1 MVIDKDDNIDFQ
13 EVTVPTSW
21 NDVTLGKFQKIEK
34 YYENKDRIFN
44 VMDVLDIMIDK
55 DRDYIMR
62 LPNEFL
68 DIILEK
74 LMFLQTPPEE
84 AKPDN
89 KVEIN
94 GETYRIHFENQLKV
108 GEYVAADSILKQDS
122 HNYAAFLAILC
133 RKDDELYD
141 SKFENEILE
150 DRIKFWENQ
159 PVTKIFPLISF
170 FLLLYGNLTMITQ
183 LSSQAQENINH
194 IASCI
199 QTSRKNGEL
208 SILSTLLLKR
218 KLRKLK
224 KSIKN
229 I

>member
-1 MVIDKDDNIDFQ
+1 MEDKNIIDFG
-13 EVTVPTSW
+13 EVNCPTSW
-21 NDVTLGKFQKIEK
+21 SDITLEK
-34 YYENKDRIFN
+34 YQRIERYYSDKDRIFN

-150 DRIKFWENQ
+150 DRIKFWESQ

-199 QTSRKNGEL
+199 QTLRKNGEL

>member
-1 MVIDKDDNIDFQ
+1 MKDNEINFG
-13 EVTVPTSW
+13 EVKVPVSW

-34 YYENKDRIFN
+34 YYEDKDRIFN

-150 DRIKFWENQ
+150 DRIKFWESQ

>member
-1 MVIDKDDNIDFQ
+1 MEDNIIDYGS
-13 EVTVPTSW
+13 VTVPASW
-21 NDVTLGKFQKIEK
+21 SDITLGKFQKIEK
-34 YYENKDRIFN
+34 YYEDKDRIFN

-133 RKDDELYD
+133 RKDDEIYD

-150 DRIKFWENQ
+150 DRIKFWESQ

>member
-1 MVIDKDDNIDFQ
+1 MEDKNIIDFG
-13 EVTVPTSW
+13 EINCPTSW
-21 NDVTLGKFQKIEK
+21 NDITLGKFQKIEK
-34 YYENKDRIFN
+34 YYEDKDRIFN

-150 DRIKFWENQ
+150 DRIKFWESQ

-194 IASCI
+194 IASYI

>member
-1 MVIDKDDNIDFQ
+1 MEDNIVNYGS
-13 EVTVPTSW
+13 VTVPTKW
-21 NDVTLGKFQKIEK
+21 EDVTLKKFSAIEK
-34 YYENKDRIFN
+34 YYSDKEKDFN
-44 VMDVLDIMIDK
+44 ILDVLDIMIDK

-150 DRIKFWENQ
+150 DRIKFWESQ

-183 LSSQAQENINH
+183 LSSQVQENINH
-194 IASCI
+194 IASYI

>member
-1 MVIDKDDNIDFQ
+1 MEDKNIIDFGS
-13 EVTVPTSW
+13 VTVPASW
-21 NDVTLGKFQKIEK
+21 SDITLDKFQKIEK
-34 YYENKDRIFN
+34 YYEDKEKNFN
-44 VMDVLDIMIDK
+44 IMDVLDIMIDK

-68 DIILEK
+68 DIMLEK

-94 GETYRIHFENQLKV
+94 GETYRIHFEKQLKV
-108 GEYVAADSILKQDS
+108 GEYVAADTILKQDS

-133 RKDDELYD
+133 RKDDEIYD

-150 DRIKFWENQ
+150 DRIKFWESQ
-159 PVTKIFPLISF
+159 PITKVFPLISF

-183 LSSQAQENINH
+183 LSSQVQENINH
-194 IASCI
+194 IASSI

>member
-1 MVIDKDDNIDFQ
+1 MKDNEINFG
-13 EVTVPTSW
+13 EVKVPASW
-21 NDVTLGKFQKIEK
+21 SDITLGKFQKIEK
-34 YYENKDRIFN
+34 YYEDKDRIFN

-133 RKDDELYD
+133 RKDDEIYD

-150 DRIKFWENQ
+150 DRIKFWESQ
-159 PVTKIFPLISF
+159 PVTKILPLISF

-183 LSSQAQENINH
+183 LSSQVQENINH
-194 IASCI
+194 IASYI

>member
-1 MVIDKDDNIDFQ
+1 MEDNIINFGS
-13 EVTVPTSW
+13 VTVPASW
-21 NDVTLGKFQKIEK
+21 SDITLGKFQKIEK
-34 YYENKDRIFN
+34 YYEDKDRIFN

-133 RKDDELYD
+133 RKDDEIYD

-150 DRIKFWENQ
+150 DRIKFWESQ

-194 IASCI
+194 IASYI

>member
-1 MVIDKDDNIDFQ
+1 MEDNIIDYGS
-13 EVTVPTSW
+13 VTVPASW
-21 NDVTLGKFQKIEK
+21 SDVTLGKFQKIEK
-34 YYENKDRIFN
+34 YYEDKDRIFN

-84 AKPDN
+84 TKPDN

-133 RKDDELYD
+133 RKDDEIYD

-150 DRIKFWENQ
+150 DRIKFWESQ

>member
-1 MVIDKDDNIDFQ
+1 MVIDKDGNIDFQ

-34 YYENKDRIFN
+34 YYEDKDRIFN

-133 RKDDELYD
+133 RKDDEIYD

-150 DRIKFWENQ
+150 DRIKFWESQ

-194 IASCI
+194 IASYI